1 MQKLWRRNISPK
13 ARTLLALVFA
23 AGIGLLIA
31 LIALIY
37 SSLTTITAKTNEID
51 AHRSTEAVQAAV
63 DSSLSTISAVL
74 VDNGVW
80 DDATAKTYRPAPD
93 TNWLYLTWGAVSND
107 SHVYDGAY
115 VADEHFHVLWGY
127 FRDEPFKADSAV
139 FGDGFQALIKQHAA
153 DLSQGG
159 DPAVGL
165 TRTVYGP
172 AVVGVNLIRPATG
185 KLQAKGTE
193 RRYLIMTRHLSAS
206 TIAGMT
212 RTFRIA
218 GLGLH
223 DTRPATGPDLQLT
236 AADGKPVA
244 YLGWTAR
251 LPGAEAARAAAPR
264 IQHISL
270 AAGLLILMFVAVSG
284 YSLHKLAKSEK
295 LAHTSAL
302 TDGLSGLP
310 NRRALF
316 EKLEKAGTGRSSTQ
330 KTVVFIDLD
339 GFKDVNDIYGH
350 DTGDKLIVIVA
361 EALKARLPERALLAR
376 MGGDEF
382 AMMIGGAEGE
392 AACNAFAKSAI
403 TFLHAPIR
411 IGERTIQIGASIGI
425 ASADL
430 TDVSSQELFRR
441 ADMAMYHSKSTG
453 KGRITRYDAKL
464 DAVRLHNQD
473 IETGIRDGLAR
484 GEFDVLY
491 QPILDAKTQ
500 AVVAVEA
507 LVRWPG
513 RPGGPLGPD
522 QFISIAETSGLIHP
536 LGQFVLKKACAD
548 LKNVPDLRLSVNIS
562 PAQFRDPD
570 FEHKVAGILRQT
582 GFSVD
587 RLELEVTEGYLIEN
601 PDRAIAAIK
610 TLKGLGVSMAL
621 DDFGTGYSSIGYLR
635 RYSFDKIKID
645 KSLAG
650 LVDRD
655 PQAAALV
662 AGTVSIANALSISV
676 TAEGVETEEHVRLL
690 RLAGCQNLQG
700 FYFSK
705 PRPLAE
711 VVGMRGEWVDKAS
724 VA

>member
-1 MQKLWRRNISPK
+1 MQILLWRRHISPK
-13 ARTLLALVFA
+13 ARTLLVLTFVAGASLLV
-23 AGIGLLIA
+23 A
-31 LIALIY
+31 LIALLY
-37 SSLTTITAKTNEID
+37 SSLATITAKTNEID
-51 AHRSTEAVQAAV
+51 ARRSTEAVQAAV

-80 DDATAKTYRPAPD
+80 DDAVSKTYRPVPD
-93 TNWLYLTWGAVSND
+93 KSWLYLTWGAVSND

-115 VADEHFHVLWGY
+115 VADEHFHVLWGW
-127 FRDEPFKADSAV
+127 FRDEEFKNDSAS
-139 FGDGFQALIKQHAA
+139 FGNGFAALIKAHAA
-153 DLSQGG
+153 DLDKGG
-159 DPAVGL
+159 DPVVGL
-165 TRTVYGP
+165 TRTAYGP
-172 AVVGVNLIRPATG
+172 AVVGINLIRPATG
-185 KLQAKGTE
+185 AFHPKGAE
-193 RRYLIMTRHLSAS
+193 RRYLIMTRHISPSAV
-206 TIAGMT
+206 AGMT
-212 RTFRIA
+212 RTFRIK
-218 GLGLH
+218 GLALNNLK
-223 DTRPATGPDLQLT
+223 PAKGPNLSLTG
-236 AADGKPVA
+236 ADGQAVA
-244 YLGWTAR
+244 WLSWTPR
-251 LPGAEAARAAAPR
+251 LPGVEAARAAAPR
-264 IQHISL
+264 IQRITVVG
-270 AAGLLILMFVAVSG
+270 GLLILMFVGVSG
-284 YSLHKLAKSEK
+284 YSLHKLGKSEK
-295 LAHTSAL
+295 LAHTTAL

-310 NRRALF
+310 NRRALY
-316 EKLEKAGTGRSSTQ
+316 ERLEKAGKGKSSPQ
-330 KTVVFIDLD
+330 RTVVFIDLD

-350 DTGDKLIVIVA
+350 DTGDKLICIVA
-361 EALKARLPERALLAR
+361 DALKARIPERGMLAR
-376 MGGDEF
+376 LGGDEF
-382 AMMIGGAEGE
+382 ALLVGGQDAD
-392 AACNAFAKSAI
+392 AACNAFAKSALN
-403 TFLHAPIR
+403 FLHAPIR

-430 TDVSSQELFRR
+430 NEVSSQELFRR

-473 IETGIRDGLAR
+473 IETGIREGLLR
-484 GEFDVLY
+484 SEFDVLY
-491 QPILDAKTQ
+491 QPILDARSQ

-548 LKNVPDLRLSVNIS
+548 LKAVPDLKLSVNIS

-570 FEHKVAGILRQT
+570 FEHKVGSILKAT
-582 GFSVD
+582 GFPVE

-635 RYSFDKIKID
+635 RYDFDKIKID

-662 AGTVSIANALSISV
+662 AGTVSIANALSIEV

-690 RLAGCQNLQG
+690 RLAGCQHLQG

-711 VVGMRGEWVDKAS
+711 VVGMRGEWETS

>member
-1 MQKLWRRNISPK
+1 MRISWRRHISPK
-13 ARTLLALVFA
+13 ARTLLGLVFA
-23 AGIGLLIA
+23 AGAGLLVA
-31 LIALIY
+31 LIALLY
-37 SSLTTITAKTNEID
+37 SSLATITAKTNEID
-51 AHRSTEAVQAAV
+51 GHRSTEAVQAAI

-74 VDNGVW
+74 VDNAVW
-80 DDATAKTYRPAPD
+80 DDATAKTYKATPD
-93 TNWLYLTWGAVSND
+93 KSWLYLTWGAVSND

-115 VADEHFHVLWGY
+115 IADEHFHVLWGY
-127 FRDEPFKADSAV
+127 FRDEPFKGDSAV
-139 FGDGFQALIKQHAA
+139 FGNGFEALLKAHAA
-153 DLSQGG
+153 DLNKGG
-159 DPAVGL
+159 DPVVGL

-172 AVVGVNLIRPATG
+172 AVVGLNLIRPSTG
-185 KLQAKGTE
+185 TFTPKGAE
-193 RRYLIMTRHLSAS
+193 RRYLIMTRHLSPS

-212 RTFRIA
+212 RTFRIKGLALSDHAPAA
-218 GLGLH
+218 GPH
-223 DTRPATGPDLQLT
+223 LQLT
-236 AADGKPVA
+236 GADGKPVA
-244 YLGWTAR
+244 YLGWTPR

-264 IQHISL
+264 IQRISL
-270 AAGLLILMFVAVSG
+270 VCGLLILMFVAVSG
-284 YSLHKLAKSEK
+284 YALHKLGRSEK
-295 LAHTSAL
+295 LAHTTAL

-316 EKLEKAGTGRSSTQ
+316 ERLDRAGKGKSSTYR
-330 KTVVFIDLD
+330 TVVFIDLD
-339 GFKDVNDIYGH
+339 GFKEVNDIYGH
-350 DTGDKLIVIVA
+350 ATGDKLICIVA
-361 EALKARLPERALLAR
+361 DALKGRIPERGMLARL
-376 MGGDEF
+376 GGDEF
-382 AMMIGGAEGE
+382 ALLVGGDDAD
-392 AACNAFAKSAI
+392 AACNAFAKSAL

-425 ASADL
+425 ASADA
-430 TDVSSQELFRR
+430 TEVSSQELFRR

-453 KGRITRYDAKL
+453 KGRITRYDAAL

-484 GEFDVLY
+484 GEFDVVY
-491 QPILDAKTQ
+491 QPILDARSQTI
-500 AVVAVEA
+500 VAVEA

-536 LGQFVLKKACAD
+536 LGQFVLRRACAD
-548 LKNVPDLRLSVNIS
+548 LKAVPDLKLSVNIS

-570 FEHKVAGILRQT
+570 FEHKVGEILNAT
-582 GFSVD
+582 GFAVE

-635 RYSFDKIKID
+635 RYDFDKIKID

-676 TAEGVETEEHVRLL
+676 TAEGVETEEQANLL

-700 FYFSK
+700 FYYSK

-711 VVGMRGEWVDKAS
+711 VVNLRGQWAKAT